1 MIKEDV
7 EKKFLKIR
15 GWKNWEE
22 YDEIS
27 GRLETEINAREEL
40 IDICIKK
47 TKELFKKKIE
57 KFDKKLRDILYLDKK
72 GKGKNN
78 DDIYDLVEELKR
90 LEEGE

>member
-1 MIKEDV
+1 METNKYV
-7 EKKFLKIR
+7 YLKR
-15 GWKNWEE
+15 CSFCGAEVYSESKDRSC
-22 YDEIS
+22 YKCD
-27 GRLETEINAREEL
+27 AREEL

-90 LEEGE
+90 LEDGE